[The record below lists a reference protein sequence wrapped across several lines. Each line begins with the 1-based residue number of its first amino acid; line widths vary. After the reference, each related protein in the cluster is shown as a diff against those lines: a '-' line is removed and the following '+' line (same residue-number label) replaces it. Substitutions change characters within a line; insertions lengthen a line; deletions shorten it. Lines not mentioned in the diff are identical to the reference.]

1 MSLNKW
7 IKWLTSKAI
16 FFQVTVPLNAG
27 TMKTS
32 VGGSC
37 IHSEQDCTNKS
48 SIRQPIDAVNDS
60 LPNLIRQY
68 RAGPFVVARSLEH
81 IDIKLIKYIMNKD
94 LEEG

>member
-1 MSLNKW
+1 M
-7 IKWLTSKAI
+7 
-16 FFQVTVPLNAG
+16 TVPLNAG